1 VTVSFQDEVSPTS
14 AYTSTQD
21 TYMSEVRPDTNYGT
35 SGTLWA
41 DGDDGNGKDRAV
53 LLKWENLNIP
63 VGSTVKS
70 ATITLNVTNPSKG
83 TYELYALKPNWVD
96 TEVTWNLYATGQ
108 NWQVPG
114 AKGTSDR
121 SSTMLG
127 IVAASSIGP
136 YTITLN
142 AAGIALVQSWVDDPS
157 KNQGLIID
165 DLIATDGLAFDSSE
179 ASTASNRPKLTVTYE
194 PQ

>member
-1 VTVSFQDEVSPTS
+1 FQDGMSPTS
-14 AYTSTQD
+14 AYTKTQD

-41 DGDDGNGKDRAV
+41 DGDEGGGKDRAV

-63 VGSTVKS
+63 AGSTVKA

-83 TYELYALKPNWVD
+83 TYELYALRRNWV
-96 TEVTWNLYATGQ
+96 EAEATWNQYAAGQ

-121 SSTMLG
+121 GSTVLG
-127 IVAASSIGP
+127 TVAASSIGQ

-165 DLIATDGLAFDSSE
+165 DPTVTDGLAFDSSE
-179 ASTASNRPKLTVTYE
+179 ALTLSTRPKLTITY
-194 PQ
+194 